1 MRISPKFC
9 IFGAGAIGGTI
20 AALLTRCGATVS
32 MVAQGETL
40 AALNRNGLRLM
51 IDGEMLQARINGGGA
66 SVLRLVGAARLVGAN
81 QLLCSFLRA
90 AFAILRALTDQQA
103 PGRAPPRGLQP
114 LSPRAS
120 FMAALY
126 ARIAIGIDPLSGSR
140 LCLRAQM
147 YAGPSSHSDAADD
160 VIGSGANVREA
171 ICRPLPHGL

>member
-9 IFGAGAIGGTI
+9 ILGAGAIGGTI
-20 AALLTRCGATVS
+20 GALLTRCGATVS

-51 IDGEMLQARINGGGA
+51 IDGERLQARINGGGA

-103 PGRAPPRGLQP
+103 RAELP
-114 LSPRAS
+114 LEVFSPCRRERPLWPLYTRAS
-120 FMAALY
+120 QSVSIPYRDRAY
-126 ARIAIGIDPLSGSR
+126 AFAPRCTRD
-140 LCLRAQM
+140 LRAT
-147 YAGPSSHSDAADD
+147 
-160 VIGSGANVREA
+160 
-171 ICRPLPHGL
+171 